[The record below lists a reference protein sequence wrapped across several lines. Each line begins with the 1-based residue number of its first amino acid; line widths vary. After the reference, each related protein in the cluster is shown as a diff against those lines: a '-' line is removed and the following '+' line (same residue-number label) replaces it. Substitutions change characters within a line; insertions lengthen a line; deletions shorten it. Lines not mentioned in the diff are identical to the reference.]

1 MPEFVC
7 RIAGPSGEV
16 FEKTFVAESESWLRR
31 DLENQD
37 MMILDLRR
45 RSAFAADL
53 ARMFR
58 LRGRVSMR
66 DFLLFNQELVA
77 LVKSGMPI
85 VEILDILLDRRA
97 NETLKVAL
105 IDVRDRVK
113 GGESLSEAF
122 AAQGDLFP
130 PLYSASLASGE
141 RSGELPTVLDRYI
154 EYTETVLAIRSKV
167 IQSLV
172 YPAVLLT
179 LLSSLV
185 VLMVFFIIPRFEEFL
200 TGFGRELPLLTRAV
214 LGVSDFAVGNWYFIV
229 GGAAALT
236 VGYLSWK
243 RTPSGRLRIDRAKMR
258 LPLVGRVVSDYAQ
271 NRFTRTLS
279 TLTAGGIPLVT
290 SLELSARAVGSP
302 VYEAAL
308 MDVARQ
314 VREGRSLHESLD
326 DTGLLSPIAVQ
337 MVRVGESTGALE
349 EMLNNVS
356 DFTDREIANRLARLV
371 TLIEPLM
378 LVFMAVIVATMLLSV
393 YLPMIELYGSA
404 GVGG

>member
-16 FEKTFVAESESWLRR
+16 FEKTFVAESEGWLRR

-141 RSGELPTVLDRYI
+141 RSGELPSVLDRYI

-179 LLSSLV
+179 LLSALV

-200 TGFGRELPLLTRAV
+200 TGFGRELPLLTRIV
-214 LGVSDFAVGNWYFIV
+214 LGISDFAVGNWYFIV

-326 DTGLLSPIAVQ
+326 DTGLLSPIAIQ